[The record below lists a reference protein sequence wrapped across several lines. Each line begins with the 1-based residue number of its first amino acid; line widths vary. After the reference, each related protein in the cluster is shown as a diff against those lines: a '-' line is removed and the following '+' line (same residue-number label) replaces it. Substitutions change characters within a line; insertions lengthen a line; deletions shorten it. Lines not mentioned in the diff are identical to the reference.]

1 MSTTVV
7 GIVGELQHV
16 NELLTAQVEA
26 GMHRD
31 EVMQSLFNSWVAR
44 LSAVTKLN
52 DAAKATITNA
62 LRSTPF
68 PPDQIKSLAQL
79 ILEGNS
85 SGKNKTHNR
94 RPNQK
99 CHYFENYIPED
110 VWVKLRSGKYS
121 TTSKATLI
129 ATAARSVGIE
139 LPDQPTLFRM
149 VAIIA
154 WSEAADLTQANT
166 HSLMDKI
173 QSMLQS
179 LPRRTELEFI
189 EIYPASPSDLTVHF
203 HAQYGKHLPPT
214 LDIPELDMVL
224 SGKSMRGRP
233 KTPTKEPEWLKQ
245 VPEQYRDSV
254 RQSMQ
259 SQSSVS
265 AAISPSLPL
274 PQGSS
279 QARLPM
285 AECLRFKLPAKQLA
299 TEDGLGLCA
308 IQDSPLEPKP
318 EGEPRPCNDSERA
331 ADTTIEEMEKTYV
344 NATKAKAAAKAAAK
358 AVAKAVAKA
367 TAKASATS
375 AASSKT
381 PHVMKRPSVKSSS
394 PSIKKKPAAKK
405 PVAKKPADKKPAG
418 KKPLNMK
425 DIFKQLVFQGNKITR
440 KICTSRAYHAAAK
453 IASKAGKPDNA
464 CKVFAREQHAKASK
478 LYDTF

>member
-1 MSTTVV
+1 MATNVV

-16 NELLTAQVEA
+16 SELLNAQVEA
-26 GMHRD
+26 GMHRA
-31 EVMQSLFNSWVAR
+31 EVLQSLFNSWVAR

-52 DAAKATITNA
+52 DAAKAIITKA

-85 SGKNKTHNR
+85 SGKNRTHNR

-99 CHYFENYIPED
+99 CHDFENYIPED

-121 TTSKATLI
+121 TTSKATLL

-149 VAIIA
+149 VAIISWTEGA
-154 WSEAADLTQANT
+154 ELTQANT
-166 HSLMDKI
+166 HSLMDKM

-189 EIYPASPSDLTVHF
+189 EIYPASPSELTAHF
-203 HAQYGKHLPPT
+203 HAQCGKHLPPT
-214 LDIPELDMVL
+214 LDIPELHMVL

-245 VPEQYRDSV
+245 VPEQYRDAV

-265 AAISPSLPL
+265 AATSPSLPL

-279 QARLPM
+279 QTTLPM
-285 AECLRFKLPAKQLA
+285 AECLRFKFPAKQLA
-299 TEDGLGLCA
+299 TEGGLGLCA

-318 EGEPRPCNDSERA
+318 EGEPRACNDSDRE
-331 ADTTIEEMEKTYV
+331 ADTTIEEMEKVFV

-358 AVAKAVAKA
+358 SAAKAAAKAVAR
-367 TAKASATS
+367 ASAKGAAKS

-381 PHVMKRPSVKSSS
+381 PDVMKRQSVKSSS

-405 PVAKKPADKKPAG
+405 PTVKKPADKKP
-418 KKPLNMK
+418 LSMK
-425 DIFKQLVFQGNKITR
+425 DIFTQLVFQGNRITR
-440 KICTSRAYHAAAK
+440 KICTSRAYHAAQT

-464 CKVFAREQHAKASK
+464 CKVFARKQHAKASK
-478 LYDTF
+478 LCDTF